1 MCSSIYVASLLMAE
15 LQYTPACMD
24 AVRISDGRL
33 VFLKRVNT
41 DGEEL
46 HIVTYFSQEPQRS
59 DRGNHAV
66 PVLDVFADD
75 VTPRWSYVV
84 MPLLRAIDHP
94 PFEMVED
101 IVHFADQI
109 LEVCLSM
116 VSFRPI

>member
-1 MCSSIYVASLLMAE
+1 
-15 LQYTPACMD
+15 MD

-46 HIVTYFSQEPQRS
+46 SIAKYFSQDPQRS
-59 DRGNHAV
+59 DLRNHAF
-66 PVLDVFADD
+66 PVLYVFADD
-75 VTPRWSYVV
+75 ITPRLSYMV

-94 PFEMVED
+94 PFDMVED
-101 IVHFADQI
+101 IIHFADQI

-116 VSFRPI
+116 FSFRLI